1 MLLRHAVGQDI
12 GKCNLTTFT
21 KGGQQCQRTLI
32 SNLKNNASL
41 NCRFGGLIIASAKM
55 ASLLLS
61 ISMCLPLQVISFMVM
76 EFGSCKIKLDQ
87 KKTENVI
94 GKAWHYQKL
103 KTFIDLIPLF
113 DVFACYA
120 CFLGSFEY
128 EKQSICL
135 NGHVSSCVDGVPLLN
150 AFKGEIVKL
159 LELLVYHCGRLSFEV
174 SRINPLILGQVDCD
188 AGKLEGM
195 VGCWDDFRTTFN
207 ASRNDSSLCR

>member
-1 MLLRHAVGQDI
+1 MQSDHFHEGRTAMPEDSDFKLE
-12 GKCNLTTFT
+12 K
-21 KGGQQCQRTLI
+21 QRQLE
-32 SNLKNNASL
+32 
-41 NCRFGGLIIASAKM
+41 
-55 ASLLLS
+55 
-61 ISMCLPLQVISFMVM
+61 LQVWRFDYSFSENGLSFIINFNV
-76 EFGSCKIKLDQ
+76 FTTTSHFLYGHGIWKLQ
-87 KKTENVI
+87 NKTWSEKKENVI
-94 GKAWHYQKL
+94 GKACHYQKL

-159 LELLVYHCGRLSFEV
+159 LELLVYHCGKLSFEV

-188 AGKLEGM
+188 AGKLEGT

>member
-12 GKCNLTTFT
+12 GKCNLTSFT

-87 KKTENVI
+87 KKRENVI

-103 KTFIDLIPLF
+103 KTFTDLIPLF

-159 LELLVYHCGRLSFEV
+159 LELLVYHCGKLSFEV

-188 AGKLEGM
+188 AGKLEGI

>member
-12 GKCNLTTFT
+12 GKCNLTSFT

-87 KKTENVI
+87 KKRENVI

-103 KTFIDLIPLF
+103 KTFTDLIPLF

-159 LELLVYHCGRLSFEV
+159 LELLVYHCGKLSFEV